1 LQILQNDFRM
11 ICKFEIAFLFYIDL
25 FLSVWDLDD
34 SHQHLI
40 DIENSGTESV
50 IRSLTGDLLCVKEF
64 TP

>member
-1 LQILQNDFRM
+1 M